1 MKKRFIT
8 SGTTDLTLYNGVKPI
23 FQPYMEP
30 KEKLE
35 EAVKNGGLRPDT
47 FITLK
52 HGEVKLL

>member
-1 MKKRFIT
+1 M
-8 SGTTDLTLYNGVKPI
+8 

-35 EAVKNGGLRPDT
+35 EAVRKRGLGPDT

-52 HGEVKLL
+52 HGEVKQL

>member
-1 MKKRFIT
+1 MT
-8 SGTTDLTLYNGVKPI
+8 SETGLTLYNGVKPM

-35 EAVKNGGLRPDT
+35 EAVKNGGLRPYT